1 MGIAIPGYYL
11 RVRRERA
18 RAILKLL
25 KSLSFPWRARRAA
38 RTHCAA

>member
-18 RAILKLL
+18 RAIHKLL
-25 KSLSFPWRARRAA
+25 KNLFSLRRPRHAA
-38 RTHCAA
+38 RAHCAA